1 MEDRTVVADVIAG
14 DADGFG
20 AAYDQYAASL
30 YASCRSVLPE
40 GEAAEAVL
48 DTFLI
53 AAAKLDGLG
62 DPGRLGAWLQA
73 VARNECL
80 RRLGPS
86 GAEAGGPESAS
97 TGDELA
103 AATLPA
109 GLRGKVLAACTD
121 NTPAGRARRVSV
133 AHRAGAFDQAGFP
146 RAIGPSGPRWWRR
159 LQRHPGLAS
168 AAGLLVPLAVS
179 LGVAAMLAAGGGSHR
194 PAAAGA
200 AGTGAEIPAP
210 ASSAAPVSSAGPDR
224 TPRAVPAH
232 QVTAPAN
239 AAPTPT
245 PTPPTASVPA
255 DASSPASP
263 TGRGTPSSPSPSPSS
278 PSPSPSPSSVPA
290 RGYLLAVP
298 GQLSLT
304 SKAGKPASGSF
315 EVTAVNGPVPRYSVQ
330 VGGYAGRVRVSPA
343 SGSLPA
349 NGIVTVTV
357 TVTSNVAL
365 TTRVTVEPGSVSVT
379 VVYTPKPA
387 PKPTPTPKPKP
398 TPSPTSAKGGGGG

>member
-1 MEDRTVVADVIAG
+1 MPDRTVVADVIAG
-14 DADGFG
+14 DVDGFG

-30 YASCRSVLPE
+30 YSYCRSMLPE

-86 GAEAGGPESAS
+86 GAGAAGAGAEAAGPGKPESAEA
-97 TGDELA
+97 GDEFA

-109 GLRGKVLAACTD
+109 RLRGKVLAACTD
-121 NTPAGRARRVSV
+121 NTPAGRAQRASA

-168 AAGLLVPLAVS
+168 LAGLLVPLVVAA
-179 LGVAAMLAAGGGSHR
+179 GVAAMLAAGGGSHR
-194 PAAAGA
+194 AAAVA
-200 AGTGAEIPAP
+200 VRSGTDI
-210 ASSAAPVSSAGPDR
+210 SAPVSSAVPSQ
-224 TPRAVPAH
+224 THPAVPAR
-232 QVTAPAN
+232 QVTATATAN
-239 AAPTPT
+239 A
-245 PTPPTASVPA
+245 TPPTSAPTSVPA
-255 DASSPASP
+255 GASSPAAP
-263 TGRGTPSSPSPSPSS
+263 TGRGTPSSPSQPSASPS
-278 PSPSPSPSSVPA
+278 PSPSPSPSSSPA
-290 RGYLLAVP
+290 RGYLLVAP

-304 SKAGKPASGSF
+304 STAGTPVSGSF
-315 EVTAVNGPVPRYSVQ
+315 ELTAVNGPVPQYAVQ
-330 VGGYAGRVRVSPA
+330 VGGHAGQVSVSPA
-343 SGSLPA
+343 GGSLPA

-357 TVTSNVAL
+357 TVTSKVAL
-365 TTRVTVEPGSVSVT
+365 TTQVTVAPNGVSVT
-379 VVYTPKPA
+379 VVYTPKPK
-387 PKPTPTPKPKP
+387 PKPTPT
-398 TPSPTSAKGGGGG
+398 SKGGGG

>member
-1 MEDRTVVADVIAG
+1 MRDRTVVADVIAG

-30 YASCRSVLPE
+30 YASCRSVLPD

-62 DPGRLGAWLQA
+62 DPDRLGAWLQA

-80 RRLGPS
+80 RRSGPS
-86 GAEAGGPESAS
+86 AAGAGGPESADA
-97 TGDELA
+97 GDELA
-103 AATLPA
+103 AVTPPA

-146 RAIGPSGPRWWRR
+146 RAIGPSGPRWWWRR
-159 LQRHPGLAS
+159 QRHPGLAS

-194 PAAAGA
+194 PAAAA
-200 AGTGAEIPAP
+200 AGTGPEIP
-210 ASSAAPVSSAGPDR
+210 APVSSAAPASRAGPGR

-245 PTPPTASVPA
+245 SPAASVPA

-263 TGRGTPSSPSPSPSS
+263 TGRGTPSSPSPTPSS
-278 PSPSPSPSSVPA
+278 PSPSPSSSPA

-315 EVTAVNGPVPRYSVQ
+315 EVTAVNGPVPRYTVQ
-330 VGGYAGRVRVSPA
+330 VAGQAGKVTVSPA
-343 SGSLPA
+343 GGSLPA
-349 NGIVTVTV
+349 GGTVTVTV
-357 TVTSNVAL
+357 TVTSKVAL
-365 TTRVTVEPGSVSVT
+365 TTHVIAEPGSVSVT
-379 VVYTPKPA
+379 VVYTPKPKPKPA
-387 PKPTPTPKPKP
+387 PSPPPTPTPGH
-398 TPSPTSAKGGGGG
+398 GGG